1 MSLTRFYIKVFG
13 SVQGVGFRPFV
24 YRVAN
29 ELNLKGY
36 VLNGPQGVVIEVE
49 SPKEVIYKFL
59 IKLQKE
65 KPPLAH
71 IYSLEYEEKPPKGYK
86 TFEIK

>member
-13 SVQGVGFRPFV
+13 SVQRVGFRPFV
-24 YRVAN
+24 YRIAN

-49 SPKEVIYKFL
+49 GPKEVIHKFL

-65 KPPLAH
+65 KPP
-71 IYSLEYEEKPPKGYK
+71 
-86 TFEIK
+86 FWV